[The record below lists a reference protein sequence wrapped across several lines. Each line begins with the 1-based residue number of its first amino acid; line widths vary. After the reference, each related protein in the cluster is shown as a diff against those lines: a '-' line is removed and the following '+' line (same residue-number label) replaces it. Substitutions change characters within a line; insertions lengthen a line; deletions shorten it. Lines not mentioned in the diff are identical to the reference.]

1 MGGIGCFMVS
11 FVLAVEH
18 VGFKFTMLV
27 GIAIGIPFSI
37 GEAILGIEAAIVRD
51 WRSLQ
56 ILAHLPLLGTKVYQY
71 LVCGTKCFG
80 MERGPKT
87 TRIFKLLTTKIAT
100 QFSRS
105 LSMLNK
111 RSLNNKLFHSK
122 MFGSVPEKLQ
132 AQTLP

>member
-37 GEAILGIEAAIVRD
+37 GEAILGIEAVIVRD

-56 ILAHLPLLGTKVYQY
+56 ILAHLPLLGTNIYQY
-71 LVCGTKCFG
+71 LDCGTKFFG
-80 MERGPKT
+80 MERGPKI
-87 TRIFKLLTTKIAT
+87 TRICKFFATKIAT

-105 LSMLNK
+105 LSILNK

-122 MFGSVPEKLQ
+122 IFG
-132 AQTLP
+132 LP